1 VLGKR
6 YFESIR
12 ELLDAIEKTQFEAI
26 CKAADAVT
34 ESISKGKTFH
44 LFGTG
49 HSHMMAEEAFCRAGG
64 LVPVNA
70 ILEPALMLHEG
81 PFKATAMERLEGYA
95 EIIVEHA
102 GIEEGDTVMVIS
114 NSGRNVVP
122 VEVAL
127 TSKGRGALVIA
138 LTSLAHS
145 SKVASRHSSGKRLFE
160 VADIVIDN
168 CGVFGDAILEVDG
181 LSTKVSPTSTVTGA
195 AIINILV
202 AEVVERLLR
211 AGIKPPVFIS
221 SNVEGGD
228 EHNQQWEPR
237 FAGGYGTRR

>member
-1 VLGKR
+1 MLGKR

-12 ELLDAIEKTQFEAI
+12 ELLDAVEKTQFEAI
-26 CKAADAVT
+26 CKAADAIA
-34 ESISKGKTFH
+34 ESISKGGTFH

-95 EIIVEHA
+95 EIIVDHA
-102 GIEEGDTVMVIS
+102 GIQKGDTVMVVS

-122 VEVAL
+122 VEMAL
-127 TSKGRGALVIA
+127 ASKGRGALVIA
-138 LTSLAHS
+138 LTSMAHS

-168 CGVFGDAILEVDG
+168 CGVFGDAILAVDG
-181 LSTKVSPTSTVTGA
+181 LSTKVCPTSTVTGA
-195 AIINILV
+195 AIINALV
-202 AEVVERLLR
+202 AEVVERLVR
-211 AGIKPPVFIS
+211 AEIKPPVFIS

-237 FAGGYGTRR
+237 FAGRPAIKW

>member
-1 VLGKR
+1 MLAHS
-6 YFESIR
+6 YFTRVR
-12 ELLDAIEKTQFEAI
+12 ELLESVEETQFQAI
-26 CKAADAVT
+26 CKAADAIV
-34 ESISKGKTFH
+34 ESIRRGRTFH

-49 HSHMMAEEAFCRAGG
+49 HSHLIAEEAFCRAGG

-95 EIIVEHA
+95 EVIADHA
-102 GIEEGDTVMVIS
+102 GVREGDTVIVIS

-122 VEVAL
+122 VEMAL
-127 TSKGRGALVIA
+127 ASKSRGAVVVA

-145 SKVASRHSSGKRLFE
+145 RKVASRHSSGKRLFE

-168 CGVFGDAILEVDG
+168 CGVFGDAVLSVDE
-181 LSTKVSPTSTVTGA
+181 LPTKVCPASTVTGA
-195 AIINILV
+195 AIINALV
-202 AEVVERLLR
+202 AEVVERLIR

-237 FAGGYGTRR
+237 FAGKPAIEW